1 MLIYPEYKDGS
12 RNRLKDVLK
21 QVHTEVQ
28 PQLNGRFDWPEEQF
42 PCSRGDLTACHQ
54 LTEPF
59 DSPTDPP
66 SSRLDQREHQNADAS
81 GNPLGTGAGYRQCL
95 FYKRFRD
102 LISQSARLPCPPAPP
117 PSSPPASPPPAA
129 QPAEPQYRMVPGE
142 PIVTKETVGEYHP
155 PEGEHYGY
163 YMDRR
168 VRTGV
173 TCNPEFAPTVA
184 VAPNKKENADDF
196 NLIKAGPIRV
206 VKMDIGFWGE
216 QRAKDV
222 SRKSGV
228 KRVPARYFGMME
240 GQFVF
245 LCYFQTPDNA
255 GFVKGCSEDFD
266 EKLTPLCAKLAKAV
280 KDAGH
285 KILIMAKAVA
295 DDGPDEKKLNVFFPD
310 MHLPRKFDEKDP
322 EYATADCIF
331 RVQMVKSMVL
341 HQLKRDYRLP
351 AEQTPWL
358 AVQDRQLCRDFFEHG
373 AEKLKLPHWNT
384 GRRFS
389 NPFDPAGSDVVSAA
403 ADAVKKA
410 YQALMQVGYY
420 MFEFTQDDYRRMVR
434 KYNEEFPEKGYGRTW
449 DVLFNWFYGFETDK
463 NRPPPQKSGVG
474 EEAKSMIPAIVS
486 EVADTNFGTK
496 LGPDAGT
503 KPATESYDRVDA
515 APARD
520 LLRFLKVM
528 SEQRRKAGLQI
539 QVFQTGDLCELWA
552 NRRYLFEDFEETDDP
567 GGQMPS
573 IAKSLTPSDSS
584 SSGGGTLAAVGSALK
599 TYGLPIVRTFLQI
612 MLGGINA
619 GEHNLWFRRE
629 CNKPADSDDPE
640 HPEQDRL
647 PSEESWNVN
656 SIDDDFML
664 PQFTGPGRS
673 PGAVGLA
680 TDPAH
685 PLKTPSVN
693 YTNVKLNE
701 LKKSKERRKGYLTA
715 EAERRLGQIADF
727 EAPLRQDASG
737 KREDQELLGGNVGG
751 KNKDQGKWNRAV
763 LEKFAELGTKF
774 IYGNHDDYRGVPRNG
789 GLAQALPFYS
799 ELGLWAEHAH
809 RFEDSNLDGQPFG
822 AFITSL
828 AYDIQE
834 LAFGEG
840 LLDEYALHREQS
852 NFQPGIL
859 QWFLLTEFGLDTL
872 KDFQEPP
879 EHVPPVSRFRIAV
892 NSHTHVPDLVVAQ
905 IIFKEREKTPWEAI
919 INYGGAAL
927 KGLLLIKQVVDW
939 YNKWKDHHG
948 FEKWWEDIQGNTINW
963 GVDFAGLSKCVDKAL
978 DFINKGY
985 QTEKKKLK
993 DEWDASR
1000 RSLKQ
1005 AVDDNARNLGLPPR

>member
-1 MLIYPEYKDGS
+1 MQPGVRADGS
-12 RNRLKDVLK
+12 RRAECEG
-21 QVHTEVQ
+21 QR
-28 PQLNGRFDWPEEQF
+28 GRFQPDQGWPHPRSEDG
-42 PCSRGDLTACHQ
+42 RGL
-54 LTEPF
+54 
-59 DSPTDPP
+59 
-66 SSRLDQREHQNADAS
+66 
-81 GNPLGTGAGYRQCL
+81 LGR
-95 FYKRFRD
+95 
-102 LISQSARLPCPPAPP
+102 
-117 PSSPPASPPPAA
+117 
-129 QPAEPQYRMVPGE
+129 
-142 PIVTKETVGEYHP
+142 
-155 PEGEHYGY
+155 
-163 YMDRR
+163 
-168 VRTGV
+168 
-173 TCNPEFAPTVA
+173 TVA
-184 VAPNKKENADDF
+184 
-196 NLIKAGPIRV
+196 
-206 VKMDIGFWGE
+206 
-216 QRAKDV
+216 KDLN
-222 SRKSGV
+222 RKSGV
-228 KRVPARYFGMME
+228 KRVPARYFGLVE

-266 EKLTPLCAKLAKAV
+266 EKLTPLCAKLAQAV

-463 NRPPPQKSGVG
+463 NKPPPQKSGVG

-486 EVADTNFGTK
+486 DVADTNFGTK

-539 QVFQTGDLCELWA
+539 QVFQTGDLCEMWA

-573 IAKSLTPSDSS
+573 VAKSLTPSDSS
-584 SSGGGTLAAVGSALK
+584 SSGGGALAAVGSALK

-629 CNKPADSDDPE
+629 CNEPAASDDPE

-647 PSEESWNVN
+647 PPEESWNVN

-673 PGAVGLA
+673 PGGVGLA
-680 TDPAH
+680 TSPTH

-693 YTNVKLNE
+693 YTNVKLND

-715 EAERRLGQIADF
+715 EAQRRLGQIADF
-727 EAPLRQDASG
+727 EAPFRRTPAASAKTRSCSAAISAARTKTRASG
-737 KREDQELLGGNVGG
+737 TARCWRSSPSWARSSFTAITMTTAACRAAAAWPRPYLSTRSRACGPSTPIASRTATSTGSRSAHSLPASRTTSRNWRSG
-751 KNKDQGKWNRAV
+751 KACSTNTRCTASRAT
-763 LEKFAELGTKF
+763 FS
-774 IYGNHDDYRGVPRNG
+774 
-789 GLAQALPFYS
+789 QASCSGSCSP
-799 ELGLWAEHAH
+799 
-809 RFEDSNLDGQPFG
+809 
-822 AFITSL
+822 SL
-828 AYDIQE
+828 AWTRWTI
-834 LAFGEG
+834 
-840 LLDEYALHREQS
+840 S
-852 NFQPGIL
+852 
-859 QWFLLTEFGLDTL
+859 
-872 KDFQEPP
+872 K
-879 EHVPPVSRFRIAV
+879 SRPR
-892 NSHTHVPDLVVAQ
+892 T
-905 IIFKEREKTPWEAI
+905 
-919 INYGGAAL
+919 
-927 KGLLLIKQVVDW
+927 
-939 YNKWKDHHG
+939 
-948 FEKWWEDIQGNTINW
+948 
-963 GVDFAGLSKCVDKAL
+963 C
-978 DFINKGY
+978 
-985 QTEKKKLK
+985 
-993 DEWDASR
+993 R
-1000 RSLKQ
+1000 RS
-1005 AVDDNARNLGLPPR
+1005 AGSASS